1 MLQDLIYA
9 IREGFKTF
17 RNCRARRLRR
27 EQLRNNIP
35 F

>member
-9 IREGFKTF
+9 IREGLTIF
-17 RNCRARRLRR
+17 RNCRARRKRR
-27 EQLRNNIP
+27 EQLRNTIP